1 MPNPI
6 NYLDDLIQRVGSVA
20 AGAPRVH
27 AGVQF
32 DSLNGMGGIPDAAN
46 VDYRGFMAYMR
57 PKQFLQ
63 INPPR
68 DTSAQ
73 PIDHIRFALD
83 EGQPIGAPI
92 VYVDRASDGGWQVR
106 GHEGRGR
113 MLALQER
120 SPDSLFPV
128 AVHPY
133 GETRARHL
141 LPEDALS
148 WLRQDKG
155 GELPTRGIVSILNG
169 EPHVADRA
177 AKFWR
182 EHGRHPPLINLL
194 QELRDPVTEIGTGI
208 RAFNKTSARPQMYRG
223 FGTPP

>member
-1 MPNPI
+1 VP
-6 NYLDDLIQRVGSVA
+6 NYLDDLIQRVGDVV

-27 AGVQF
+27 SGVRF
-32 DSLNGMGGIPDAAN
+32 DSRAGMGGVPDAAN

-63 INPPR
+63 LNPPR
-68 DTSAQ
+68 DLSAQ
-73 PIDHIRFALD
+73 PIDHILSALD

-92 VYVDRASDGGWQVR
+92 LYVDRAQKGGWQVR

-120 SPDSLFPV
+120 SPDALFPV

-141 LPEDALS
+141 LPEDSLA
-148 WLRQDKG
+148 WLNADRG
-155 GELPTRGIVSILNG
+155 GQLPTRGVVSVLNG
-169 EPHVADRA
+169 SPHVRDLD
-177 AKFWR
+177 AKFLQ
-182 EHGRHPPLINLL
+182 EHGRHPTLINLL
-194 QELRDPVTEIGTGI
+194 RELQAP
-208 RAFNKTSARPQMYRG
+208 
-223 FGTPP
+223 TP